1 MAPEEKL
8 RHDFRDLRVQ
18 WEELERTAERN
29 GVPMD
34 DLPDYPDHAKRLLE
48 FAFRDDLPPEMREWA
63 DGEMEKATS
72 LGMAR
77 GEKLGNDFRDLRVQ
91 WEELERTAERNGVPM
106 DDLPDYPDH
115 AKRLLEFAFRDDLPP
130 EMREWADGEME
141 KATSLGMARG
151 EKLGNDFRDL
161 RVQWEEL
168 ERTAERNG
176 VPMDDLPDYPDH
188 AKRLLEFA
196 FRDDLPPEMREWAD
210 GEMEKA
216 TSLGIAK
223 TEAGRT
229 VAPEPAGADAGRVRE
244 PKVVR
249 PASNL
254 GRPPAPAADVPDEV
268 ATPRKTQERKAAGP
282 AEEEHKPTVRHR
294 TRRRGRSM

>member
-1 MAPEEKL
+1 MPSVNPVIAKRRRGRTMLPLTRLDVAPEEKI
-8 RHDFRDLRVQ
+8 RHDFRDLQVQ

-63 DGEMEKATS
+63 DGEMEKVTS

-77 GEKLGNDFRDLRVQ
+77 REKLGNDFRDLQVQ

-141 KATSLGMARG
+141 KVTSLGMA
-151 EKLGNDFRDL
+151 K
-161 RVQWEEL
+161 
-168 ERTAERNG
+168 
-176 VPMDDLPDYPDH
+176 
-188 AKRLLEFA
+188 AKPHGA
-196 FRDDLPPEMREWAD
+196 A
-210 GEMEKA
+210 
-216 TSLGIAK
+216 
-223 TEAGRT
+223 
-229 VAPEPAGADAGRVRE
+229 APEPAEADAGRVRE
-244 PKVVR
+244 PKAMR

-254 GRPPAPAADVPDEV
+254 GRPPAPAADVPEEV
-268 ATPRKTQERKAAGP
+268 ATPRKTQERKVAGP
-282 AEEEHKPTVRHR
+282 AEDGHKPTVRHR